1 MPGIKRTTKGT
12 FEFRIECGD
21 DVRRR
26 ALSEVLEEDLVLV
39 IPLSVPQFTIKSLWT
54 ALSVARHE
62 GNTGAV
68 RGLTQAIDVLLCY
81 MTAEIGHYGAR
92 VNGERLEALR
102 TQSLRQFYGE
112 QDVRCL
118 RLAIRAPFVIRL
130 AILEETRGAES

>member
-1 MPGIKRTTKGT
+1 MLDPACQAVRMREHRTLQ
-12 FEFRIECGD
+12 FRIECGD

-81 MTAEIGHYGAR
+81 ETAEVGYDGAR
-92 VNGERLEALR
+92 VGRERVQALW
-102 TQSLRQFYGE
+102 TQSLGEFHGE
-112 QDVRCL
+112 QNIR
-118 RLAIRAPFVIRL
+118 RL
-130 AILEETRGAES
+130 